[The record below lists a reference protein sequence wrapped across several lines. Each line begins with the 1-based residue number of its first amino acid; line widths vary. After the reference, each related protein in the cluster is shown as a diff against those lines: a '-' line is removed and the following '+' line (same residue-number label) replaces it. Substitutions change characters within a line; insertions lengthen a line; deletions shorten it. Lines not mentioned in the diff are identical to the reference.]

1 MHGWGEGKA
10 VFLVKINLP
19 PFYSLLLLFVHA
31 FLSYAPLYP
40 HFPPSLYFPPL
51 SFSLFLAP
59 QPYWLYTPTHLGGG
73 GLRWMREKDSEGIE
87 GLLSHLFCVAMGYI
101 FQCMHSAGKLPQIK
115 VKCGSFIVFPA
126 CSGWFK
132 SQGRNF
138 TEVQSFIPSL
148 YLSRR
153 E

>member
-1 MHGWGEGKA
+1 
-10 VFLVKINLP
+10 
-19 PFYSLLLLFVHA
+19 
-31 FLSYAPLYP
+31 
-40 HFPPSLYFPPL
+40 
-51 SFSLFLAP
+51 
-59 QPYWLYTPTHLGGG
+59 
-73 GLRWMREKDSEGIE
+73 MREKDSEGIE

-138 TEVQSFIPSL
+138 TRGTVFHSITISL
-148 YLSRR
+148 QEGIVSLSLHCCYPPPFLFLFTLSHSVLKILK
-153 E
+153 EFDP